1 MQASYLSAHSLVLEG
16 KLVEIL
22 RDYTA
27 PPPVSLLYPHKRNLS
42 KRLRIFMDW
51 LSELPAQYLS
61 STS

>member
-27 PPPVSLLYPHKRNLS
+27 HPRFPAVPAQADLS
-42 KRLRIFMDW
+42 KRVRIFMDW